1 MALYMV
7 FNGGKGAFHAH
18 GGRSWG
24 RVGVGLLQQVEREGH
39 VLYAS
44 LLLNDG
50 FLDLSLLLLSDRYL
64 LSSGTSSERNSR
76 QTKDKNPHCIRL
88 YGTLG

>member
-7 FNGGKGAFHAH
+7 FNGGEGAFHAH
-18 GGRSWG
+18 VG

-76 QTKDKNPHCIRL
+76 QTKDKKPHCIRL

>member
-7 FNGGKGAFHAH
+7 FNGGKGAYHAH
-18 GGRSWG
+18 GRRSW
-24 RVGVGLLQQVEREGH
+24 VGVGLLQQVEREGH

-64 LSSGTSSERNSR
+64 LSSGTSSERHTRTTKR
-76 QTKDKNPHCIRL
+76 QNNRCMFHVS
-88 YGTLG
+88 G

>member
-1 MALYMV
+1 MV
-7 FNGGKGAFHAH
+7 FNGGKGAFQVHD
-18 GGRSWG
+18 GD
-24 RVGVGLLQQVEREGH
+24 LEQVEREGH

-76 QTKDKNPHCIRL
+76 QTKDKKPHCIRL

>member
-18 GGRSWG
+18 VG
-24 RVGVGLLQQVEREGH
+24 RVGVGLLEQVEREGH

-76 QTKDKNPHCIRL
+76 QTKDKKPHCIRL

>member
-18 GGRSWG
+18 VG
-24 RVGVGLLQQVEREGH
+24 RVGVGLLAQVEREGH

-44 LLLNDG
+44 LLLYDG

-64 LSSGTSSERNSR
+64 LSSGTSSERHTR
-76 QTKDKNPHCIRL
+76 QAKQDPPRPSLKGRAFEVSL
-88 YGTLG
+88 

>member
-1 MALYMV
+1 MEEKEHFTRMD
-7 FNGGKGAFHAH
+7 G
-18 GGRSWG
+18 
-24 RVGVGLLQQVEREGH
+24 GVGAWTEELAQVEREGH

>member
-18 GGRSWG
+18 AG
-24 RVGVGLLQQVEREGH
+24 RVGLGLLEQVEREGH

-76 QTKDKNPHCIRL
+76 QTKDKQPHCIRL

>member
-18 GGRSWG
+18 VG

>member
-1 MALYMV
+1 MV

-18 GGRSWG
+18 GRRSWG
-24 RVGVGLLQQVEREGH
+24 RDGDLEQVEREGH

-76 QTKDKNPHCIRL
+76 QTKDKQPHCIRL

>member
-1 MALYMV
+1 MV

-18 GGRSWG
+18 VG
-24 RVGVGLLQQVEREGH
+24 RVGVGLLEQVEREGH

-76 QTKDKNPHCIRL
+76 QTKDKKPHCIRL

>member
-1 MALYMV
+1 MV
-7 FNGGKGAFHAH
+7 FNGGKGAFHAP

-24 RVGVGLLQQVEREGH
+24 RDGDLAQVEREGH

-76 QTKDKNPHCIRL
+76 QTKQDPPRPSLKGRAFEVSL
-88 YGTLG
+88 

>member
-1 MALYMV
+1 MAIYMV

-18 GGRSWG
+18 VG
-24 RVGVGLLQQVEREGH
+24 RVGLGLLEQVEREGH

-76 QTKDKNPHCIRL
+76 QTKDKKPHCIRL

>member
-7 FNGGKGAFHAH
+7 FNGGKGAFHTH
-18 GGRSWG
+18 VG
-24 RVGVGLLQQVEREGH
+24 RVGVGLLEQVEREGH

-76 QTKDKNPHCIRL
+76 QTKDKKPHCIRL

>member
-18 GGRSWG
+18 GRRSWG
-24 RVGVGLLQQVEREGH
+24 RDGDLEQVEREGH

-76 QTKDKNPHCIRL
+76 QTKDKKPHCIRL

>member
-1 MALYMV
+1 MV
-7 FNGGKGAFHAH
+7 FNGGKGAFHAQ

-24 RVGVGLLQQVEREGH
+24 RDGDLEQVEREGH

>member
-1 MALYMV
+1 MEEKEHFRRMDGDLE
-7 FNGGKGAFHAH
+7 
-18 GGRSWG
+18 
-24 RVGVGLLQQVEREGH
+24 QVEREGH

-76 QTKDKNPHCIRL
+76 QTKDKKPHCIRL

>member
-1 MALYMV
+1 MV
-7 FNGGKGAFHAH
+7 FNGGKGAFLAH
-18 GGRSWG
+18 GRSSWG
-24 RVGVGLLQQVEREGH
+24 MDGDLEQVEREGH

-76 QTKDKNPHCIRL
+76 QTKDKQPHCIRL